1 MAMSETTGTN
11 TIQLN
16 DTSELYRGVCK
27 WFNNKKGYGFVT
39 IVSDNNK
46 GTDVFVHQSNI
57 KPNNSTYRTLC
68 NGEYVQFNLGKS
80 DNGSQAVNIC
90 GIDNGPLMCDNIAE
104 RLRTRKTRRSNRP
117 FSDEDED

>member
-1 MAMSETTGTN
+1 MATSDNSTAETSN
-11 TIQLN
+11 PN
-16 DTSELYRGVCK
+16 DLHRGVCK

-68 NGEYVQFNLGKS
+68 NGEYVQFNLGQS
-80 DNGSQAVNIC
+80 DNGSQAVNIR

-104 RLRTRKTRRSNRP
+104 RLRTKRTRKDSP
-117 FSDEDED
+117 EDGGDSE

>member
-1 MAMSETTGTN
+1 MTMSEKS
-11 TIQLN
+11 
-16 DTSELYRGVCK
+16 TSVTDNSTDLFRGVCK

-39 IVSDNNK
+39 IVSDNSK

-57 KPNNSTYRTLC
+57 QPNNSTYRTLC

-80 DNGSQAVNIC
+80 DNGSQAVNIR

-104 RLRTRKTRRSNRP
+104 RLRSKRTRRDNE
-117 FSDEDED
+117 SDEETG